1 MIEQNNQNFFN
12 QLYETRL
19 ILILETGPQSN
30 VYRQVML
37 TPEQFK
43 SLSIYIQNLM
53 SSINTPP
60 KDPSM
65 KQGIFMPIKDDVEI
79 PIKAEIRTYYSKE
92 IIGNAP

>member
-1 MIEQNNQNFFN
+1 MQPNNQNFFN

-60 KDPSM
+60 QDPSM

>member
-1 MIEQNNQNFFN
+1 MQPNNQNFFN

-43 SLSIYIQNLM
+43 SLSVYIQNLM

-60 KDPSM
+60 QDPSM
-65 KQGIFMPIKDDVEI
+65 RQGILMPIKDDVEI
-79 PIKAEIRTYYSKE
+79 PIKAEIRTCYSKE

>member
-1 MIEQNNQNFFN
+1 MQPNNQNFFN

-43 SLSIYIQNLM
+43 SLSVYIQNLM

-60 KDPSM
+60 QDPSM
-65 KQGIFMPIKDDVEI
+65 RQGILMPIKDDVEI
-79 PIKAEIRTYYSKE
+79 PIKAEIRTCYPKE